1 MTSTNSEASI
11 MPVAYQGMFRMCIIA
26 VPEYVRDDGKQDRYI
41 AFLTVAQVL
50 AGKAIHFAEQED
62 GHGVHQR

>member
-1 MTSTNSEASI
+1 MHHHQA
-11 MPVAYQGMFRMCIIA
+11 
-26 VPEYVRDDGKQDRYI
+26 EYVRDDGKQDRYI

-62 GHGVHQR
+62 GHGGHQDGEAVDNSQYDEFVLQRHDA